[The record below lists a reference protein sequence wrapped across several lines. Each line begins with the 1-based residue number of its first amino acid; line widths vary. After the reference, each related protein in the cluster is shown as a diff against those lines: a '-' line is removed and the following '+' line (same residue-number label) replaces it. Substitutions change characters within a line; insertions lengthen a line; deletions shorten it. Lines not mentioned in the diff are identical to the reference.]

1 MKNGAGAWGTA
12 CSTSFSGELPEQER
26 SESMDTGLTLTG
38 DMMLVLV
45 ILTATIGLFVSE
57 LVRVDIAAILVMV
70 VIGLTG
76 LVPATDLFD
85 GFASNAVLSIIAV
98 MILGAGLDRT
108 GVMTVVSAFIL
119 KLGGKTATR
128 IVPLI
133 SGTVGL
139 ISGIMQNV
147 GATALFMP
155 VMSRISTRTS
165 IPLSRLLMP
174 MGTCAILGGTLTMVG
189 SSPLILLNDLIE
201 NANQSL
207 PPGVQ
212 TLKTFHLFDVTPV
225 GLALLAAGIVYFLI
239 AGKFLLPQAKEK
251 ARSVPAKTKAY
262 FADVYGIKGDVY
274 ELLVTVDSPLVGMT
288 IADTEEMEDAP
299 MLLAI
304 RNTDEPR
311 LAPPSDE
318 MIWVG
323 TILGVMGTRD
333 VVGRFALENQCRVQ
347 PRLRTFGGLF
357 NASRAGISEVV
368 IPPGSRLV
376 GQTVGEVRLRTR
388 YGISVLAIN
397 RRGDV
402 LTEGVRDTELE
413 TGDCLVS
420 HSTWRELSAVGRER
434 DFIVATAIPKE
445 EQRPHK
451 VSHAL
456 VFFAI
461 SMSMIIFSDYRLSI
475 SLLVGA
481 MGMVLTGVLS
491 MDEAY
496 RSVSWKTVFLLAS
509 LIPLGQAMERT
520 GTAAWIAQEI
530 MVILGD
536 VPELTI
542 QVALAVM
549 ATIFSLVM
557 SNVGATTILVPISVS
572 IALATGANPAM
583 YALIVALSTSNAFIL
598 PTHQV
603 NALIMG
609 PGGYRV
615 ADFIRVGTPMSLIFI
630 VVMLTVVNLIF

>member
-1 MKNGAGAWGTA
+1 M
-12 CSTSFSGELPEQER
+12 E
-26 SESMDTGLTLTG
+26 TGLTLSA
-38 DMMLVLV
+38 DMVLVLL

-70 VIGLTG
+70 VIGLFG
-76 LVPATDLFD
+76 LVPPTDLFN

-119 KLGGKTATR
+119 KIGGKTATR
-128 IVPLI
+128 IVPLV

-155 VMSRISTRTS
+155 VMSRISSRTS

-201 NANQSL
+201 NANESL

-212 TLKTFHLFDVTPV
+212 TLETFHLFDVTPV
-225 GLALLAAGIVYFLI
+225 GLALLVAGILYFLV
-239 AGKFLLPQAKEK
+239 AGRFLLPQTREK
-251 ARSVPAKTKAY
+251 ASGVPAKTKTY

-288 IADTEEMEDAP
+288 IADAEELEDAP
-299 MLLAI
+299 ILLAI

-323 TILGVMGTRD
+323 TILGVMGTRNI
-333 VVGRFALENQCRVQ
+333 VGRFALENQCRVQ

-376 GQTVGEVRLRTR
+376 GKTVGEARLRSR

-402 LTEGVRDTELE
+402 LTEGIRDIELE

-420 HSTWRELSAVGRER
+420 HSTWRDLSEVSKER
-434 DFIVATAIPKE
+434 DFIVATDIPKE

-461 SMSMIIFSDYRLSI
+461 SMSMIIFSDYRLFI

-481 MGMVLTGVLS
+481 MGMILSGVLS

-530 MVILGD
+530 MIILGD
-536 VPELTI
+536 VPELAI
-542 QVALAVM
+542 QAALAVL

-572 IALATGANPAM
+572 IALTTGASPAM

-615 ADFIRVGTPMSLIFI
+615 ADFIRVGSPMSVIFI
-630 VVMLTVVNLIF
+630 VVMLFMVNLIF

>member
-1 MKNGAGAWGTA
+1 M
-12 CSTSFSGELPEQER
+12 E
-26 SESMDTGLTLTG
+26 TGLTLSA
-38 DMMLVLV
+38 DMVLVLL

-70 VIGLTG
+70 AIGLFG
-76 LVPATDLFD
+76 LVPATDLFN

-119 KLGGKTATR
+119 KIGGKTATR
-128 IVPLI
+128 IVPLV

-155 VMSRISTRTS
+155 VMSRISTRTR

-201 NANQSL
+201 NANESL

-212 TLKTFHLFDVTPV
+212 TLETFHLFDVTPV
-225 GLALLAAGIVYFLI
+225 GLALLAAGILYFLV
-239 AGKFLLPQAKEK
+239 AGRFLLPQTKEK
-251 ARSVPAKTKAY
+251 ASGVPAKTKTY

-288 IADTEEMEDAP
+288 IADAEELEDAP
-299 MLLAI
+299 ILLAI

-323 TILGVMGTRD
+323 TILGVMGTRNI
-333 VVGRFALENQCRVQ
+333 VGKFALENQCRVQ

-376 GQTVGEVRLRTR
+376 GKTVGEARLRSR

-420 HSTWRELSAVGRER
+420 HSTWRDLSEVSKER
-434 DFIVATAIPKE
+434 DFIVATDIPKE

-451 VSHAL
+451 VSYAL

-481 MGMVLTGVLS
+481 MGMILSGVLS

-536 VPELTI
+536 VPELAI
-542 QVALAVM
+542 QVALAVL

-557 SNVGATTILVPISVS
+557 SNVGATTILVPIAVS
-572 IALATGANPAM
+572 IALATGASPAM

-615 ADFIRVGTPMSLIFI
+615 ADFIRVGSPMSVIFI
-630 VVMLTVVNLIF
+630 VVMLFMVNLIF